1 MARIVTVVLAAAV
14 FAPQLAF
21 GAGLDALTQ
30 YKKGNI
36 KIGVLKLN
44 PYAGVTETY
53 DSNIYL
59 RPKVKQAGENSVI
72 GSWITEANAG
82 LKFKLPVTSMHQFAG
97 GYDFVG
103 QIYDKEPSHNNGVN
117 QKADLAYM
125 YKGPAGFSAKLSD
138 AYMNTVDP
146 ASSELVDRE
155 RRWQNTGSAMFDY
168 APEGGMFFFGASGEH
183 VTHKYLSASMS
194 ALLNRYEQTV
204 GGRTGFLLQPKTR
217 LYVGYRRQII
227 HYNSG
232 AYNTTLA
239 RYVPNERNSKAHLID
254 VGIEGN
260 IAPKLKG
267 QIQTGYSLREYDD
280 NWVNFANKTSVT
292 RNWIVATDL
301 TYNPVERV
309 EMKLGFSRALK
320 ESASGP
326 RFYINNAVNV
336 DYKHK
341 LPGKV
346 TFLAGAAFGIDKY
359 ADATTVG
366 TGTNAMTACR
376 RDDLSLQKVGL
387 DYDIQEWVK
396 VGAGYQHRA
405 RNSIFTR
412 QYNYDDHLSSV
423 NLKMSF

>member
-1 MARIVTVVLAAAV
+1 MTRIATVVLAAALL
-14 FAPQLAF
+14 APRSAL
-21 GAGLDALTQ
+21 GAGLDAVTQ

-36 KIGVLKLN
+36 KIGVLALN

-59 RPKVKQAGENSVI
+59 RPKVTETGDKSVI
-72 GSWITEANAG
+72 GSWLTEANAG

-103 QIYDKEPSHNNGVN
+103 QIYDKDPSHNNGVN

-138 AYMNTVDP
+138 AFMNTVDP
-146 ASSELVDRE
+146 GSSELVDRE
-155 RRWQNTGSAMFDY
+155 RRWQNTAGGMFDY
-168 APEGGMFFFGASGEH
+168 APEGGMFFFSGSGEH
-183 VTHKYLSASMS
+183 VTHKYLSAPMS
-194 ALLNRYEQTV
+194 ALLNRYEQTF
-204 GGRTGFLLQPKTR
+204 GAKTGYRLQPKTR

-239 RYVPNERNSKAHLID
+239 RYVPNDRNNKAHLID
-254 VGIEGN
+254 VGIEGD

-280 NWVNFANKTSVT
+280 SNAGRTSIS
-292 RNWIVATDL
+292 RNWIVSTNL
-301 TYNPVERV
+301 TFNPVERV
-309 EMKLGFSRALK
+309 EAKLGFTRALK
-320 ESASGP
+320 EAATGP
-326 RFYINNAVNV
+326 RFYINNNV
-336 DYKHK
+336 SFDYKHK

-346 TFLAGAAFGIDKY
+346 TFLAGVVWGIDKY
-359 ADATTVG
+359 ADAVTAG
-366 TGTNAMTACR
+366 GMTSCR
-376 RDDLSLQKVGL
+376 RDDLYQQRAGL

-396 VGAGYQHRA
+396 VGAAYQHRS
-405 RNSIFTR
+405 RHSIFTR
-412 QYNYDDHLSSV
+412 QYNYDDHQTSVSLKLS
-423 NLKMSF
+423 F